1 MWPGKVVRV
10 LGVVPRS
17 QIRIVRPAA
26 VASSSVPS
34 GENTVPCCARLCRIY
49 LHDADGEAQAVWA
62 EPVTG
67 ESLLDGMFRE

>member
-1 MWPGKVVRV
+1 MVTCSEAPATSHIRMV
-10 LGVVPRS
+10 LS
-17 QIRIVRPAA
+17 SEA